1 MIKRYRVEKR
11 VPMNLRSRERCLINR
26 VNLFFL
32 FSSFSLIKFW
42 MANINWCFF
51 FFFCPFSLF
60 LMSSLLVIITRGSLV
75 QWWASSVLLFSFV
88 PFGVLE
94 VTNFERW
101 LACTY
106 ALVYTTVWCNY
117 SKSADREK
125 LKWFNFKY
133 LFNSYILN

>member
-1 MIKRYRVEKR
+1 MIKRYWVEKR

-26 VNLFFL
+26 VNLFIL
-32 FSSFSLIKFW
+32 FSSFLIKFG

-51 FFFCPFSLF
+51 FFPFSLF

-75 QWWASSVLLFSFV
+75 QWWASSVLLFFFV
-88 PFGVLE
+88 PFGLLE
-94 VTNFERW
+94 ATNFERW

-117 SKSADREK
+117 SKSANRRAERNWND
-125 LKWFNFKY
+125 
-133 LFNSYILN
+133 SILNIRLILIF